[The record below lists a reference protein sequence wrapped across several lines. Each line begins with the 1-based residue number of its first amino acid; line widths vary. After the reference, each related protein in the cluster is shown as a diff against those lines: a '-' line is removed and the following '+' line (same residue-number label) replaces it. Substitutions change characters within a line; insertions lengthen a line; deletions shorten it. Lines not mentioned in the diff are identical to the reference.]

1 MTYEEWEL
9 SVPPE
14 ITGDPLWN
22 MEVYRWSLFAA
33 DIAWPDV
40 TKLAADR
47 RTVQL
52 SSQLVDAV
60 GSMGANISEGYSR
73 QSGKDQARFYEY
85 ALGSARE
92 SRTWYFDA
100 RHVLGSNVAA
110 HRMQLLTKIIK
121 HLLKAIPSQRGYK
134 LREDPAPYGGVLL
147 SPTAEVPLPE

>member
-1 MTYEEWEL
+1 MTYEEWE
-9 SVPPE
+9 SKVPVE

-40 TKLAADR
+40 TKLVADK
-47 RTVQL
+47 RTIGL
-52 SSQLVDAV
+52 ASQLIDAV
-60 GSMGANISEGYSR
+60 GSIGANISEGYSR
-73 QSGKDQARFYEY
+73 QSGRDQARFYEY

-100 RHVLGSNVAA
+100 RHVLGNKVAT

-121 HLLKAIPSQRGYK
+121 HLLKAIPAQRGFK
-134 LREDPAPYGGVLL
+134 LQEDPLLYGDDML
-147 SPTAEVPLPE
+147 SPTAEVPMPD